1 MIFLFRAF
9 KPLLLL
15 AMLAVVFVLG
25 GCSDISVLDPKGP
38 VADQQ
43 KDLILLS
50 IGFMLF
56 IVGVVFVLF
65 TIILVKYR
73 DRKGKD
79 SGNYKPEMHGNT
91 FLEVVWTVIPILI
104 VIALSVPTVQTIY
117 SLEKA
122 PEATKDKEP
131 LVVYA
136 TSVDWKWVF
145 SYPEQ
150 DIETVNYLN
159 IPVDRP
165 VLFKISSADSM
176 ASLWI
181 PQLGGQKYAMAG
193 MLMDQYLQAD
203 KVGTY
208 EGRNANFTG
217 EHFADQK
224 FNVKAVTQKDFNSWV
239 KKAQSDSPKLTKEKY
254 DELMLPENVG
264 KLTFSSTHLKYV
276 DHGQDAEYAMEA
288 RKRLGYKAVSPH
300 SKTDAW
306 ENVKKNE
313 FKVSDDKQD

>member
-9 KPLLLL
+9 KPLLLI

-208 EGRNANFTG
+208 KGRNANFTG

-300 SKTDAW
+300 SKTDPW